1 MTLLK
6 VRVWCQED
14 NQMTTAN
21 DYRELSELFS
31 YLDSDDSFF
40 SEPMYSIGLF
50 DEDGTEIFENDI
62 VVAYDDDG
70 VTRLCGVV
78 IYKDNTYCLQD
89 GYGIYNPLWVHAEHF
104 EVVGNIYENP
114 ELFETERRLDDGD

>member
-31 YLDSDDSFF
+31 YLD
-40 SEPMYSIGLF
+40 
-50 DEDGTEIFENDI
+50 N
-62 VVAYDDDG
+62 A
-70 VTRLCGVV
+70 
-78 IYKDNTYCLQD
+78 YCLQD